1 MAGPGDGLEVLRI
14 TTEFADLARLYP
26 WLDDAGFRC
35 GVPKP
40 LLQSMQV
47 VAEEAV
53 MNVAMHAYV
62 PGSQGEVIVRLKT
75 QADTAV
81 LVVEDT
87 GPPFDPVA
95 APEKPRAK
103 DLIEAPPGGLGLK
116 LLRHYCKDISYARTN
131 ELNQLTMRFPY

>member
-1 MAGPGDGLEVLRI
+1 MAGPEVLRI
-14 TTEFADLARLYP
+14 TTEPTDLARLYP
-26 WLDDAGFRC
+26 WLDDAGSRC

-47 VAEEAV
+47 AAEEAV

-62 PGSQGEVIVRLKT
+62 PGSLGEIIVQLKT
-75 QADTAV
+75 QADMAV

-87 GPPFDPVA
+87 GPPFDPVT
-95 APEKPRAK
+95 APEKPRSK
-103 DLIEAPPGGLGLK
+103 NLTETQQGGLGLK

-131 ELNQLTMRFPY
+131 DLNQLTMRFPY